1 LSIFVKF
8 IFDRYFLNQIYDS
21 MQIGILKE
29 TDDHRIA
36 ITPDSVKKLCDDN
49 NTLMI
54 EKGAGEQAFYSD
66 DLYKEAGGT
75 TVHRKDLLEK
85 AEILISIR
93 PMNDQDIK
101 KINKSS
107 VYISSFQP
115 FLDQKILQVLSNAG
129 ITAMSL
135 DMIPRITIAQSMD
148 VLSSMASISGYKAV
162 LMAGIHL
169 PRYFPMLTTAA
180 GSIAPAKVLI
190 LGAGVAGL
198 QAIATARRMGAIV
211 EAFDTRLAAKEEV
224 MSLGARFVEV
234 EGARDDKAAGG
245 YAVEQTE
252 EYKKKQKELIAQHI
266 EKSDVVISTALLRG
280 KPAPT
285 LITKEMVRQMRPG
298 SVIVD
303 LAAIAG
309 GNCEYTQKD
318 KIIVEN
324 DVTIIGISELSST
337 VPMHASQLYSRN
349 IMNYLK
355 VFLSGGKLTLDFG
368 NEIIAGSCIVHE
380 GEIKYKS

>member
-1 LSIFVKF
+1 
-8 IFDRYFLNQIYDS
+8 

-29 TDDHRIA
+29 TDDHRVA
-36 ITPDSVKKLCDDN
+36 IIPDSIKKLSEDN
-49 NTLMI
+49 NVLMI
-54 EKGAGEQAFYSD
+54 EEGAGEESYYSN
-66 DLYKEAGGT
+66 DLYKDAGGT
-75 TVHRKDLLEK
+75 IVKRNDILEK
-85 AEILISIR
+85 AEVLISIK
-93 PMNDQDIK
+93 PMDEQEIK
-101 KINKSS
+101 KINKSA

-115 FLDQKILQVLSNAG
+115 FLDQKILPVLSNAG

-162 LMAGIHL
+162 LMAGTHF

-180 GSIAPAKVLI
+180 GSIPPAKVLI

-198 QAIATARRMGAIV
+198 QAIATARRLGAIV

-224 MSLGARFVEV
+224 QSLGGRFVEV
-234 EGARDDKAAGG
+234 EGARDDKTAGG
-245 YAVEQTE
+245 YAVEQTD
-252 EYKKKQKELIAQHI
+252 EYKKMQKELIAEHI
-266 EKSDVVISTALLRG
+266 IKSDVVITTALLRG
-280 KPAPT
+280 KQAPI
-285 LITKEMVRQMRPG
+285 LITKEMVKQMKPG

-324 DVTIIGISELSST
+324 EITIIGISELSST

-349 IMNYLK
+349 IMNYMK
-355 VFLSGGKLTLDFG
+355 VFINEGKLSLDFD
-368 NEIIAGSCIVHE
+368 NEIIASSCIVHE